1 MNWGNF
7 DTSKLI
13 SHPKKMLEKFN
24 FTKLFENCENS
35 FAHTHTRTI
44 TSFCSNP
51 FFLLSHFV
59 LNFTKYSKTKFL
71 NEKFLF
77 FPYFAI
83 MCLEL

>member
-1 MNWGNF
+1 
-7 DTSKLI
+7 
-13 SHPKKMLEKFN
+13 MLEKFN
-24 FTKLFENCENS
+24 FTNLFENCENS
-35 FAHTHTRTI
+35 FAHTHTHVQSHHFVRTQ
-44 TSFCSNP
+44 
-51 FFLLSHFV
+51 FFLWSHFV